1 MINKI
6 HNNEIARR
14 DFAALQ
20 WGISSRIVS
29 GESVINK
36 KPAVLFINSYPPRQ
50 CGLATYSHDLITA
63 LESKFDA
70 SFTIK
75 ICAVENNTERQNY
88 EGKVEFTMN
97 TDHPES
103 FPNLAKVINSDTNIK
118 LVLIQHEFGFFK
130 KCEKEFIQF
139 LSLVD
144 KSIIT
149 VFHTVLPC
157 PDKSLKVHV
166 QAIAKRSESI
176 VVMTQSSSELL
187 TRDYLL
193 DEKMITVIPHGTHLV
208 PHTDRSYLKDKY
220 NLSGKTILS
229 TFGLLSSGK
238 GIEITLEALPAIV
251 AKNKNVLFLI
261 IGKTHPGVVLYE
273 GEKYRKMLEEKVI
286 FLHLESHVKFIN
298 QFLCLPQLLEYLQLT
313 DIYLFTS
320 KDPNQAVS
328 GTFSY
333 AMSCGC
339 AIVTTPIP
347 HAVELIK
354 NEAALG
360 VDFENPKQLSD
371 VVLKLLDDEAL
382 RKRISLNALH
392 KMAPTAWENSA
403 ISYANLFENVAN
415 NLINIK
421 YSNPK
426 INLNHLKRITTN
438 FGIVQFS
445 EMNVP
450 DLQSGYTLDDNARGL
465 VAMCQHYELTNNPG
479 DADYIFLYFNFI
491 KFCLQHDGYFLNY
504 VDDSKNFTKQN
515 IETNLE
521 DSNGRAIWALGY
533 MISISDLLPE
543 DLQNDVKQIIAKA
556 LSNKFKI
563 NSPRAMGFII
573 KGLYYCNTNNPS
585 EDNILL
591 IKTFANRLVQMY
603 RHESE
608 NDWRW
613 FESYLTYG
621 NSILPEALLCAW
633 LATGET
639 VYKKIAKASF
649 DFLLSKTFSKTAIKV
664 ISNKG
669 WLQKNED
676 QNEEI
681 TGGEQPIDIAYT
693 ILALNK
699 FHEVFTE
706 DDYDSKMNIA
716 FSWFLGNNHLHR
728 IIYNPCTGGCYDGL
742 EDTYVNLNQGAEST
756 VSYLMARLTM
766 EKYLHEKTFSNPW
779 MVNTRNICIVK
790 R

>member
-1 MINKI
+1 MITKVQ
-6 HNNEIARR
+6 NNEIVVR
-14 DFAALQ
+14 DFAKPQ
-20 WGISSRIVS
+20 WGIASRIAT
-29 GESVINK
+29 GEGLINK
-36 KPAVLFINSYPPRQ
+36 KPVILFINSYPPRQ
-50 CGLATYSHDLITA
+50 CGLATYSYDLITA
-63 LESKFDA
+63 LENKFDA
-70 SFTIK
+70 SFSIK
-75 ICAVENNTERQNY
+75 ICAVENNTECQNY

-103 FPNLAKVINSDTNIK
+103 FPNLVKAINNDTNIK

-130 KCEKEFIQF
+130 KCEEEFLQF
-139 LSLVD
+139 FSLVD
-144 KSIIT
+144 KPIIT
-149 VFHTVLPC
+149 VFHTVLPY
-157 PDKSLKVHV
+157 PDEILKVNV
-166 QAIAKRSESI
+166 QAIAQQSESI
-176 VVMTQSSSELL
+176 VVMTQSSLELL
-187 TRDYLL
+187 MRDYLL
-193 DEKMITVIPHGTHLV
+193 DEKKITVIPHGTHLV
-208 PHTDRSYLKDKY
+208 PHTDRSYLKRKY
-220 NLSGKTILS
+220 NLSNKTILS

-261 IGKTHPGVVLYE
+261 IGKTHPGVVLHE
-273 GEKYRKMLEEKVI
+273 GEKYRKTLEEKVV
-286 FLHLESHVKFIN
+286 FLHLENHVQFIN
-298 QFLCLPQLLEYLQLT
+298 QFLSLPQLLEYLQLT

-347 HAVELIK
+347 HAIELIK
-354 NEAALG
+354 NEAALA
-360 VDFENPKQLSD
+360 VDFENPTQLST
-371 VVLKLLDDEAL
+371 VVIKLLKDEEL
-382 RKRISLNALH
+382 RKKISLNALH

-403 ISYANLFENVAN
+403 ISYAILFENVADN
-415 NLINIK
+415 SVNIK

-465 VAMCQHYELTNNPG
+465 VAMCQHYELTNNPE
-479 DADYIFLYFNFI
+479 DVDYIFRYFNFI
-491 KFCLQHDGYFLNY
+491 KFCLQHNGYFLNY
-504 VDDSKNFTKQN
+504 VDENKNFTKQN
-515 IETNLE
+515 FAANLE

-533 MISISDLLPE
+533 MISTSDLLPVY
-543 DLQNDVKQIIAKA
+543 LQSDVKQIIAKA

-608 NDWRW
+608 NDWKW

-639 VYKKIAKASF
+639 IYKQIAKASF
-649 DFLLSKTFSKTAIKV
+649 DFLLLKTFSKTAIKV
-664 ISNKG
+664 VSNKG
-669 WLQKNED
+669 WLQKNEA
-676 QNEEI
+676 QNKEI
-681 TGGEQPIDIAYT
+681 KGGEQPIDIAYT
-693 ILALNK
+693 ILALDK
-699 FHEVFTE
+699 FHKVFSE
-706 DDYDSKMNIA
+706 DNYDGKMNMA
-716 FSWFLGNNHLHR
+716 FSWFQGNNHLHR

-756 VSYLMARLTM
+756 LSYLMARLTM
-766 EKYLHEKTFSNPW
+766 ETYFHEKKLATNNLQKSLQLPG
-779 MVNTRNICIVK
+779 
-790 R
+790 